1 MANGPA
7 GPIPLTQLTL
17 HVGESI
23 PNGYSSRWPEDE
35 SNLDDPEAYLLS
47 LINTSRQEHGLQ
59 TLRRIKVLDQVAAR
73 HSRDMAT
80 HQFVGH
86 LSAQTGT
93 LTQRMARVDHPRTI
107 YGENVA
113 LNTTIFDAHLGLMNS
128 LGHRRN
134 LLSPEFT
141 EIGLGIV
148 RGSSGWYVTEV
159 FNHPGRRKE
168 RPQSSASLPLVPL
181 NQRIIALRD

>member
-7 GPIPLTQLTL
+7 GRPLTQLTL
-17 HVGESI
+17 HVDESV
-23 PNGYSSRWPEDE
+23 PTQFSSRWPEDE
-35 SNLDDPEAYLLS
+35 SNLEDPEGYLFH
-47 LINTSRQEHGLQ
+47 LINNSRQEHGLKA
-59 TLRRIKVLDQVAAR
+59 LNRIEALDQVAAR

-86 LSAQTGT
+86 LSEQTGT
-93 LTQRMARVDHPRTI
+93 LTQRMEKVEHPRTI

-113 LNTTIFDAHLGLMNS
+113 LNSTIYDAHLGLMNS

-159 FNHPGRRKE
+159 FNHPGRR
-168 RPQSSASLPLVPL
+168 RQPSQNSASVPRVPL
-181 NQRIIALRD
+181 NQAIIALRD